1 MPEVWENSA
10 SKFCC
15 NFLGKIE
22 NLRLNLNSLRRSPQ
36 YAGFSTVS
44 SFIKFDNLFSLL
56 EPGLK
61 VLQMVLQLTEQPPCL
76 GNLVIKKNKNNPVP
90 STDSSK
96 VAATSKGAW
105 LCI

>member
-76 GNLVIKKNKNNPVP
+76 GKSCYKKNKNNPVP

>member
-1 MPEVWENSA
+1 M
-10 SKFCC
+10 
-15 NFLGKIE
+15 
-22 NLRLNLNSLRRSPQ
+22 NSLRHSPQ

-76 GNLVIKKNKNNPVP
+76 GKSHYKKKTKTTQSPALIPLKWLPSAKELGYAYKIKVP
-90 STDSSK
+90 TFLSSF
-96 VAATSKGAW
+96 SW
-105 LCI
+105 MH